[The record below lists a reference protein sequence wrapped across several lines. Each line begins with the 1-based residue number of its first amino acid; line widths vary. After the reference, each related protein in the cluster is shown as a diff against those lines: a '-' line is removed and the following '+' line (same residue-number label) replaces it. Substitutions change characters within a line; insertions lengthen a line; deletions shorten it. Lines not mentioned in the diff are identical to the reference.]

1 MTFVLEHCT
10 TTLSREQKSAILL
23 LGHRATLLRVSSLHQ
38 MQMLT

>member
-10 TTLSREQKSAILL
+10 TTLNRGQKSVILL
-23 LGHRATLLRVSSLHQ
+23 LGHKATLLRVSSLQQ